1 MTSVGEQGA
10 KTWHFVGIG
19 GIGMSAIARI
29 LLARG
34 QCVSGSDVKETA
46 LIARLREEGA
56 EVTIGHDSANI
67 ELAHTVIVS
76 SAIDR
81 HNPEYLAAQR
91 RNIPLLHRGEMLAEL
106 LRNRSGIA
114 ICGTHGKT
122 TTTAMI
128 AAVLRAGN
136 VDATF
141 VLGGIDGSLGTNAWD
156 GRSPWF
162 VTEADESDG
171 SFALLDPKIAI
182 VTNIENDHL
191 QSDDELPQLVRAFE
205 EFLRKLP
212 EDGCAIVGVD
222 PSTGSGQA
230 LSASLVG
237 CERRARTVT
246 FGFGPRADVRA
257 GNVHAQGL
265 GVSFDA
271 IVGDVCLGTVEL
283 NVPGAINVQNA
294 LAAIAAAREVEVP
307 FARIAEGLSLFRGVR
322 RRFDILV
329 RTDRMV
335 LVDDYAHHP
344 TAVRATIAAARQ
356 YHRGPVIVAF
366 QPHRYSRTAYLARD
380 FADALKGADRV
391 YLAPVYAASEPP
403 IPGVSERSIGEP
415 LAALGAHV
423 TYVTRVDELEER
435 LFEEAPRGALVLMLG
450 AGNITDVAARLAK
463 RANQADVRVS

>member
-1 MTSVGEQGA
+1 MTSASEQGA

-34 QCVSGSDVKETA
+34 QSVSGSDVKETA
-46 LIARLREEGA
+46 LTIRLREEGA
-56 EVTIGHDSANI
+56 QVTIGHDPANVDR
-67 ELAHTVIVS
+67 AHTVIVS

-81 HNPEYLAAQR
+81 LNPEYLAAQR

-106 LRNRSGIA
+106 LRSRSGIA

-128 AAVLRAGN
+128 AAVLRAGG
-136 VDATF
+136 VDASL
-141 VLGGIDGSLGTNAWD
+141 VLGGIDGALGTNAYD
-156 GRSPWF
+156 GRSPYF

-171 SFALLDPKIAI
+171 SFALLDPKIAV

-205 EFLRKLP
+205 EFLGKLP
-212 EDGCAIVGVD
+212 EDGCAIIGVD
-222 PSTGSGQA
+222 DPLA
-230 LSASLVG
+230 ASLV
-237 CERRARTVT
+237 ERTRRSRTMS

-257 GNVHAQGL
+257 SNVRAQGL
-265 GVSFDA
+265 GTSFDA

-283 NVPGAINVQNA
+283 NVPGAINVQNG
-294 LAAIAAAREVEVP
+294 LAAIATARELEVP
-307 FARIAEGLSLFRGVR
+307 FARIAEGLNAFRGVR

-329 RTDRMV
+329 RSDRMV

-380 FADALKGADRV
+380 FAEALKGADRV
-391 YLAPVYAASEPP
+391 YLAPIYAASEPP

-415 LAALGAHV
+415 LAALGARV
-423 TYVTRVDELEER
+423 TYVARVNDLEER
-435 LFEEAPRGALVLMLG
+435 LLEEAPRGSLVLMLG
-450 AGNITDVAARLAK
+450 AGNITEVAARLAA
-463 RANQADVRVS
+463 RANAADVKVS

>member
-1 MTSVGEQGA
+1 MTSESEQGA

-34 QCVSGSDVKETA
+34 QCVSGSDVKETP
-46 LIARLREEGA
+46 LIVRLREEGA
-56 EVTIGHDSANI
+56 HVTVGHDAANVDR
-67 ELAHTVIVS
+67 AHTVIVS

-81 HNPEYLAAQR
+81 NNPEYIAAQR

-106 LRNRSGIA
+106 LRSRSGIA

-128 AAVLRAGN
+128 GAVLRAGG
-136 VDATF
+136 VDASL
-141 VLGGIDGSLGTNAWD
+141 VLGGIDGALGTNAYD
-156 GRSPWF
+156 GRSPHF

-205 EFLRKLP
+205 EFLAKLP
-212 EDGCAIVGVD
+212 EDGCAIIGVD
-222 PSTGSGQA
+222 DPLA
-230 LSASLVG
+230 ASLV
-237 CERRARTVT
+237 EHPRRARTIT

-257 GNVHAQGL
+257 SNPRAQGL
-265 GVSFDA
+265 GTSFDA
-271 IVGDVCLGTVEL
+271 IAGDVCLGTVEL
-283 NVPGAINVQNA
+283 NVPGAINVANA
-294 LAAIAAAREVEVP
+294 LAAIAAAREIEVP
-307 FARIAEGLSLFRGVR
+307 FVRIAEGLNAFRGVR

-380 FADALKGADRV
+380 FADALKNADRV
-391 YLAPVYAASEPP
+391 YLAPIYAASEPP

-415 LAALGAHV
+415 LTALGTRV

-435 LFEEAPRGALVLMLG
+435 LLEEAPRGSLVLMLG
-450 AGNITDVAARLAK
+450 AGNITEVAARVAA
-463 RANQADVRVS
+463 RANAADVKVS

>member
-1 MTSVGEQGA
+1 MTSASEQGA

-46 LIARLREEGA
+46 LIGRLREEGA
-56 EVTIGHDSANI
+56 QVTIGHDPANVDR
-67 ELAHTVIVS
+67 AHTVIVS

-81 HNPEYLAAQR
+81 LNPEYLAAQR
-91 RNIPLLHRGEMLAEL
+91 RTIPLLHRGEMLAEL
-106 LRNRSGIA
+106 LRSRSGIA

-128 AAVLRAGN
+128 AAVLRAGD
-136 VDATF
+136 VDASL
-141 VLGGIDGSLGTNAWD
+141 VLGGIDGSLGTNAYD
-156 GRSPWF
+156 GRSPYF

-171 SFALLDPKIAI
+171 SFALLDPKIAV

-205 EFLRKLP
+205 EFLGKLP

-222 PSTGSGQA
+222 DPLA
-230 LSASLVG
+230 ASLV
-237 CERRARTVT
+237 ERTRRARTIS

-257 GNVHAQGL
+257 SNLRAQGL
-265 GVSFDA
+265 GTSFDA
-271 IVGDVCLGTVEL
+271 IVSDVCLGTVEL

-294 LAAIAAAREVEVP
+294 LAAIATARELEVP
-307 FARIAEGLSLFRGVR
+307 FVRIAEGLSAFRGVR

-329 RTDRMV
+329 RSDRMV

-366 QPHRYSRTAYLARD
+366 QPHRYSRTAYLARE
-380 FADALKGADRV
+380 FAEALKNADRV

-415 LAALGAHV
+415 LAALGTRV
-423 TYVTRVDELEER
+423 TYVARVDDLEER
-435 LFEEAPRGALVLMLG
+435 LLEEAPRGSLVLMLG
-450 AGNITDVAARLAK
+450 AGNITDVAARLAQ
-463 RANQADVRVS
+463 RANAADVKVS

>member
-1 MTSVGEQGA
+1 MTSESEQGA

-34 QCVSGSDVKETA
+34 QCVSGSDVKETP
-46 LIARLREEGA
+46 LIVRLREEGA
-56 EVTIGHDSANI
+56 HVTVGHDAANVDR
-67 ELAHTVIVS
+67 AHTVIVS

-81 HNPEYLAAQR
+81 NNPEYIAAQR

-106 LRNRSGIA
+106 LRSRSGIA

-128 AAVLRAGN
+128 GAVLRAGG
-136 VDATF
+136 VDASL
-141 VLGGIDGSLGTNAWD
+141 VLGGIDGALGTNAYD
-156 GRSPWF
+156 GRSPHF

-205 EFLRKLP
+205 EFLAKLP
-212 EDGCAIVGVD
+212 EDGCAIIGVD
-222 PSTGSGQA
+222 DPLA
-230 LSASLVG
+230 ASLV
-237 CERRARTVT
+237 EHPRRARTIT

-257 GNVHAQGL
+257 SNPRAQGL
-265 GVSFDA
+265 GTSFDA
-271 IVGDVCLGTVEL
+271 IAGDVCLGTVEL
-283 NVPGAINVQNA
+283 NVPGAINVANA
-294 LAAIAAAREVEVP
+294 LAAIAAAREIEVP
-307 FARIAEGLSLFRGVR
+307 FVRIAEGLNAFRGVR

-380 FADALKGADRV
+380 FADALKNADRV
-391 YLAPVYAASEPP
+391 YLAPIYAASEPP

-415 LAALGAHV
+415 LTALGTRV

-435 LFEEAPRGALVLMLG
+435 LLEEAPRGSLVLMLG
-450 AGNITDVAARLAK
+450 AGNITEVAARLAA
-463 RANQADVRVS
+463 RANAADVKVS

>member
-56 EVTIGHDSANI
+56 EVTIGHDAANI
-67 ELAHTVIVS
+67 ERAHTVIVS

-136 VDATF
+136 VDASL
-141 VLGGIDGSLGTNAWD
+141 VLGGIDGSLGTNACD

-212 EDGCAIVGVD
+212 EEGCAIVGVD
-222 PSTGSGQA
+222 DPLA
-230 LSASLVG
+230 ASLVER
-237 CERRARTVT
+237 ERRTRTVT

-257 GNVHAQGL
+257 GNVRAQGL

-271 IVGDVCLGTVEL
+271 IVDDVCLGTVEL

-356 YHRGPVIVAF
+356 YHGGPVIVAF

-391 YLAPVYAASEPP
+391 YLAPVYAASEPA

-415 LAALGAHV
+415 LAALGTHV

-450 AGNITDVAARLAK
+450 AGNITDVAANLAK
-463 RANQADVRVS
+463 SLLRGEGTHVVGRGGA

>member
-1 MTSVGEQGA
+1 MSER
-10 KTWHFVGIG
+10 TWHFVGIG

-34 QCVSGSDVKETA
+34 QRVSGSDVKETV

-56 EVTIGHDSANI
+56 DVRIGHDAANV
-67 ELAHTVIVS
+67 EHAHTVIVS

-81 HNPEYLAAQR
+81 RNPEYVAAQR
-91 RNIPLLHRGEMLAEL
+91 RNLPLLHRGEMLAEL

-122 TTTAMI
+122 TTTAMV
-128 AAVLRAGN
+128 AAVLRAAG
-136 VDATF
+136 VDASLM
-141 VLGGIDGSLGTNAWD
+141 LGGIDGALGTNAYD
-156 GRSPWF
+156 GHSPWF

-171 SFALLDPKIAI
+171 SFAILDPKIA
-182 VTNIENDHL
+182 VLTNIENDHL
-191 QSDDELPQLVRAFE
+191 QSDDELPALVRAFE
-205 EFLRKLP
+205 EFLAKLP
-212 EDGCAIVGVD
+212 EDGCAIIGVD
-222 PSTGSGQA
+222 DPLAS
-230 LSASLVG
+230 SLVDHA
-237 CERRARTVT
+237 RRARTVT
-246 FGFGPRADVRA
+246 FGFGPRADVGATNIR
-257 GNVHAQGL
+257 AQGL
-265 GVSFDA
+265 GSSFDVLA
-271 IVGDVCLGTVEL
+271 GDVCLGTVEL

-294 LAAIAAAREVEVP
+294 LGAIAVARELELP
-307 FARIAEGLSLFRGVR
+307 FARIAEGLNAFRGVR

-366 QPHRYSRTAYLARD
+366 QPHRYTRTAYLARD
-380 FADALKGADRV
+380 FADALKGADHV
-391 YLAPVYAASEPP
+391 YLAPIYAASEPA

-415 LAALGAHV
+415 LGALGTRV

-435 LFEEAPRGALVLMLG
+435 ILEDAPRGALVLMLG
-450 AGNITDVAARLAK
+450 AGNITDVAARVAQ
-463 RANQADVRVS
+463 RANSIDVKVS

>member
-1 MTSVGEQGA
+1 VTSVGEQGA

-34 QCVSGSDVKETA
+34 QCVSGSDLKETT
-46 LIARLREEGA
+46 LITRLREEGA
-56 EVTIGHDSANI
+56 QITIGHDAANI
-67 ELAHTVIVS
+67 ERAHTVIVS

-81 HNPEYLAAQR
+81 RNPEYIAAQR
-91 RNIPLLHRGEMLAEL
+91 RSIPLLHRGEMLAEL

-122 TTTAMI
+122 TTTAMV
-128 AAVLRAGN
+128 AAVLRAGG
-136 VDATF
+136 VDASL
-141 VLGGIDGSLGTNAWD
+141 VLGGIDGTLDTNACD
-156 GRSPWF
+156 GRSPYF

-171 SFALLDPKIAI
+171 SFALLDPKIAV

-205 EFLRKLP
+205 EFLGKLP
-212 EDGCAIVGVD
+212 ESGCAIIGVD
-222 PSTGSGQA
+222 NPLA
-230 LSASLVG
+230 ASLV
-237 CERRARTVT
+237 ERVRRTRTVT

-257 GNVHAQGL
+257 SNVQSQGL
-265 GVSFDA
+265 GTSFDV

-283 NVPGAINVQNA
+283 NVPGAINVLNA
-294 LAAIAAAREVEVP
+294 LAAIATARELEVP
-307 FARIAEGLSLFRGVR
+307 FVRIAEGLSAFRGVR

-329 RTDRMV
+329 RSDRMV

-344 TAVRATIAAARQ
+344 TAVRATIAAAQQ

-380 FADALKGADRV
+380 FADALKNADRV

-415 LAALGAHV
+415 LAALG
-423 TYVTRVDELEER
+423 TRVAYVSRVDDLEARLLEEV
-435 LFEEAPRGALVLMLG
+435 PRGALVLMLG
-450 AGNITDVAARLAK
+450 AGNITEVAARLAQ
-463 RANQADVRVS
+463 RANEADVKVS

>member
-1 MTSVGEQGA
+1 MTSASEQGA

-34 QCVSGSDVKETA
+34 QSVSGSDVKETP

-56 EVTIGHDSANI
+56 DVHIGHDSANI
-67 ELAHTVIVS
+67 DRAHTVVVS

-81 HNPEYLAAQR
+81 VNPEYVAAQR
-91 RNIPLLHRGEMLAEL
+91 RTIPILHRGEMLAEL

-128 AAVLRAGN
+128 ASVLRAGG
-136 VDATF
+136 VDASL
-141 VLGGIDGSLGTNAWD
+141 VLGGIDGAIGTNAHD
-156 GRSPWF
+156 GREPWF

-182 VTNIENDHL
+182 VNNIENDHL

-222 PSTGSGQA
+222 DPLA
-230 LSASLVG
+230 ASLVG
-237 CERRARTVT
+237 RERQARTVT
-246 FGFGPRADVRA
+246 FGFGPRAGVRA
-257 GNVHAQGL
+257 GNVRAQGL
-265 GVSFDA
+265 GSSFDA
-271 IVGDVCLGTVEL
+271 IADDVCLGTVEL
-283 NVPGAINVQNA
+283 NVPGTINVQNA
-294 LAAIAAAREVEVP
+294 LAAIAATREIGVP
-307 FARIAEGLSLFRGVR
+307 FVRIAEGLNAFRGVR

-356 YHRGPVIVAF
+356 YHRGPIVVAF
-366 QPHRYSRTAYLARD
+366 QPHRYSRTAYLARE

-415 LAALGAHV
+415 LAAAGSNV
-423 TYVTRVDELEER
+423 TYVTRVDELEDR
-435 LFEEAPRGALVLMLG
+435 LLAEAPRGSLVLMLG
-450 AGNITDVAARLAK
+450 AGSITDVAARLAQ
-463 RANQADVRVS
+463 RANQADARV

>member
-1 MTSVGEQGA
+1 M
-10 KTWHFVGIG
+10 GIG

-34 QCVSGSDVKETA
+34 QRVSGSDLKDTP

-56 EVTIGHDSANI
+56 DVRIGHDAANV
-67 ELAHTVIVS
+67 EHAHTVIVS

-81 HNPEYLAAQR
+81 RNPEYLAAQR
-91 RNIPLLHRGEMLAEL
+91 RHLPLLHRGEMLAEL

-114 ICGTHGKT
+114 VCGTHGKT

-128 AAVLRAGN
+128 AAVLRAGGI
-136 VDATF
+136 DASLA
-141 VLGGIDGSLGTNAWD
+141 LGGIDGSLGTNAYD
-156 GRSPWF
+156 GRAPWF
-162 VTEADESDG
+162 ITEADESDG
-171 SFALLDPKIAI
+171 SFALLDPKIAV

-230 LSASLVG
+230 LAASLVG

-257 GNVHAQGL
+257 SNVRAQGL
-265 GVSFDA
+265 GTSFDA
-271 IVGDVCLGTVEL
+271 IAGDVCLGTIEL
-283 NVPGAINVQNA
+283 NAPGAINVQNA
-294 LAAIAAAREVEVP
+294 LAAVAVARELEIP
-307 FARIAEGLSLFRGVR
+307 FVRVAEGLNAFRGVR

-344 TAVRATIAAARQ
+344 TAIRATIAAARQ
-356 YHRGPVIVAF
+356 YHRGPLIVAF
-366 QPHRYSRTAYLARD
+366 QPHRYTRTAYLARD
-380 FADALKGADRV
+380 FADALKGADHV
-391 YLAPVYAASEPP
+391 YLTPIYAASEPA

-415 LAALGAHV
+415 LAALGTRV
-423 TYVTRVDELEER
+423 SYVTRVDELEER
-435 LFEEAPRGALVLMLG
+435 LLEEAPRGALVLMFG
-450 AGNITDVAARLAK
+450 AGNITDVAARLAQHVNHAGTQVVG
-463 RANQADVRVS
+463 RGG